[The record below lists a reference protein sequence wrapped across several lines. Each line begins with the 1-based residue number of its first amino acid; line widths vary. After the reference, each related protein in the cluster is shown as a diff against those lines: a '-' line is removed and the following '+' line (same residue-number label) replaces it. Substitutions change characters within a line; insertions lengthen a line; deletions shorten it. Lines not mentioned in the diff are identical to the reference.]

1 MFIRIKNIKNKKG
14 KVYPYAYLVDN
25 KWYKRGNKGKGKGS
39 RQKVKMYLGRVHSFS
54 KVQDINFLGYL
65 RINNIDDYILKNDKN
80 KIIKNLVEWEFFK
93 YDVDK
98 EEFLVDFRNRKVLK
112 GGKEVSLK
120 LNEGVLNSYTL
131 GRLLRF
137 RFNGDERE
145 DGLKMAKAFVEA
157 GLEVP
162 KEVFIGIFN
171 KVYK

>member
-39 RQKVKMYLGRVHSFS
+39 RQTVKRYLGRVYSFS
-54 KVQDINFLGYL
+54 KVQDVDFFDFLKIEG
-65 RINNIDDYILKNDKN
+65 IDDFILKNDKN
-80 KIIKNLVEWEFFK
+80 KMIKNLVEWEFFR
-93 YDVDK
+93 YGLDNG
-98 EEFLVDFRNRKVLK
+98 EFLVDFRNRKVLK
-112 GGKEVSLK
+112 GGKEISLR
-120 LNEGVLNSYTL
+120 LNEGLLNSYTL

-137 RFNGDERE
+137 KFTGEERE
-145 DGLKMAKAFVEA
+145 DGFKMAKAFVEA